1 MKKYSKIC
9 VTILFIMFF
18 IIKISSAQEI
28 EQLTDINVKK
38 NVLEVTDSGWIL
50 INVEITNRGE
60 KPIYE
65 IEINEYYNVLFDI
78 GENITI
84 IYGNT
89 STMLKMPSTSGGQ
102 IIISINQV
110 KKLETNE
117 IIKIRYWT
125 RSFKSGDFLIPY
137 SQVWYSFDHNE
148 NTLRQNMYS
157 NGLLV
162 HIRSYAENLT
172 REILPYIISGG
183 TFVISI
189 LVIRYIRNN
198 FRNIEIKKKKPGIFR

>member
-1 MKKYSKIC
+1 MKRYSKIC

-28 EQLTDINVKK
+28 EQLSDINVKK
-38 NVLEVTDSGWIL
+38 SVLDVTDLGWIL
-50 INVEITNRGE
+50 IDVEIKNRGE

-65 IEINEYYNVLFDI
+65 IEIYEYYNVLFDI

-89 STMLKMPSTSGGQ
+89 STMLRMPSTSGGQ
-102 IIISINQV
+102 IILPISQV
-110 KKLETNE
+110 EKLETNE
-117 IIKIRYWT
+117 IIKIRYWA
-125 RSFKSGDFLIPY
+125 RSFESGDFHIPQ
-137 SQVWYSFDHNE
+137 SLVWYSFDYNE
-148 NTLRQNMYS
+148 NAIRQNMYS

-172 REILPYIISGG
+172 RDILPYVISGG

-189 LVIRYIRNN
+189 LVLRYIRKN
-198 FRNIEIKKKKPGIFR
+198 FRNIEIKKQKPGIFR

>member
-18 IIKISSAQEI
+18 IIKISSAQET

-60 KPIYE
+60 KQIYE
-65 IEINEYYNVLFDI
+65 IEISEYYNVLFDI

-89 STMLKMPSTSGGQ
+89 STMLTMPSTSGGQ
-102 IIISINQV
+102 IIIPINQV

-117 IIKIRYWT
+117 VIKIRYWT
-125 RSFKSGDFLIPY
+125 RSFKSGDFHIPQ
-137 SQVWYSFDHNE
+137 SLVWYSFDYNE
-148 NTLRQNMYS
+148 NALRQNMYS